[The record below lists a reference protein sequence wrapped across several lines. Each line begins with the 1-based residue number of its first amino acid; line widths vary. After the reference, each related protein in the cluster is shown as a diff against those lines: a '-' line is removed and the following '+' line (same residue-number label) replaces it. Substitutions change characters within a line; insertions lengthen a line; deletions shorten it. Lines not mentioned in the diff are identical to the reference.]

1 MQAQGGPSR
10 AELWDKGQQST
21 PESHLWLKT
30 PQTGSRPPKQNQK
43 ATPMQFMVGS
53 MFPFEIEIWFNV
65 FSRCISGLKVE
76 DEAILTASGKGSQL
90 LKCIL

>member
-43 ATPMQFMVGS
+43 ATPMRFMEGS
-53 MFPFEIEIWFNV
+53 VFPFEIEIWFNV
-65 FSRCISGLKVE
+65 CLYVFVG
-76 DEAILTASGKGSQL
+76 
-90 LKCIL
+90 